1 MPNPWIEHIKKFA
14 KANNTTFGCALSNPK
29 CKETYKKPSQI
40 QTKQPTFK
48 QPTFKEI
55 AENRKKASKQAHAG
69 SAVIRRDARNYWI
82 SPTISDPNY
91 PPVDLNKDKADFTI
105 GPRLKN
111 KKQKSGLIFD

>member
-29 CKETYKKPSQI
+29 CKETYKKPSQT

-55 AENRKKASKQAHAG
+55 AENRKKADKQAKAG
-69 SAVIRRDARNYWI
+69 SAVSRREVRSWFT
-82 SPTISDPNY
+82 SRTISDPNY

-105 GPRLKN
+105 GPGLK
-111 KKQKSGLIFD
+111 KKKSGLIFD

>member
-55 AENRKKASKQAHAG
+55 AERYKKASKQGHADQ
-69 SAVIRRDARNYWI
+69 AELRRRVRRIVN
-82 SPTISDPNY
+82 SQTISDPNY
-91 PPVDLNKDKADFTI
+91 PPVDLNKDKADFTL

>member
-29 CKETYKKPSQI
+29 TKETYKKPSQT
-40 QTKQPTFK
+40 QTK

-55 AENRKKASKQAHAG
+55 AENRKKADKSAKAG
-69 SAVIRRDARNYWI
+69 SSVIRKRARSWFT

-91 PPVDLNKDKADFTI
+91 PPVDLNKDKSDFTI
-105 GPRLKN
+105 RPSLY
-111 KKQKSGLIFD
+111 KKKKSGVIFD